1 MLATV
6 RRQKTRREVE
16 VGVGQASKSRR
27 QVETFS
33 ATFVRTV
40 LAGRYPRNAVRVLLF
55 EVRDR
60 AGRMVRDHTWIQDGR
75 AFLRLR
81 LRPGDVVQ
89 FEAVRVPYLHKRRV
103 KKRGFLGP
111 DVGFVI
117 VGPVRRSEYPHGVL
131 AN

>member
-1 MLATV
+1 MSETA
-6 RRQKTRREVE
+6 RRQVTER
-16 VGVGQASKSRR
+16 GAGQASEWP
-27 QVETFS
+27 QLAETFS
-33 ATFVRTV
+33 ATFVRVV

-89 FEAVRVPYLHKRRV
+89 FEAVRVPYLHKKYAKGQV
-103 KKRGFLGP
+103 SGCP